1 MEYPKLKVL
10 DLDGNNIGLDK
21 LDVLSKLADKGIK
34 ISFKE
39 TKAEKYLNEKEI
51 IIKDEDLNR
60 RVKRLFYK
68 NKEDKITEYDIFT
81 FCENE
86 AKIEGNDVLEKIIEV
101 GLIDKL
107 KNTCV
112 EIELNDFDDKYF
124 EMIDKYFKKIESVS
138 IASFKNLNEE
148 KIAKLSKYN
157 ISVKGDLETDKLS
170 KKYYSKEDIKSIIKV
185 MQELKENIPDEYNEL
200 EKFMYIYKSIAMYVD
215 YDKSGCV
222 FTELYMDGHENSTRS
237 LKGALM
243 QGKAVCVGYALVLK
257 CCLEYIG
264 IEAKQLGGYCY
275 GNPKFGH
282 AWNQVKIDGKWY
294 NTDLTWD
301 YIDIRYGNK
310 LEYCLVSDEK
320 FEKDH
325 TPDRENELVEK
336 CKKNYDIE
344 KIEKALEKTKNTD
357 LDKDFVVM
365 LNKKE
370 VE

>member
-1 MEYPKLKVL
+1 
-10 DLDGNNIGLDK
+10 
-21 LDVLSKLADKGIK
+21 
-34 ISFKE
+34 
-39 TKAEKYLNEKEI
+39 
-51 IIKDEDLNR
+51 
-60 RVKRLFYK
+60 
-68 NKEDKITEYDIFT
+68 
-81 FCENE
+81 
-86 AKIEGNDVLEKIIEV
+86 
-101 GLIDKL
+101 
-107 KNTCV
+107 
-112 EIELNDFDDKYF
+112 
-124 EMIDKYFKKIESVS
+124 MIDKYFKKIESVS

-336 CKKNYDIE
+336 CTKNYDIE
-344 KIEKALEKTKNTD
+344 KIEKALEKTKNTE